1 MPARRIPQRARI
13 AVNTRDLTRIALFAA
28 LTAVLGLVPP
38 VNIPAINVPITAQ
51 TLGVMLSGCV
61 LGAVRGGLAQ
71 ALLLVLVAA
80 GFPLLAGGH
89 GGLGSFMTPSSG
101 FLLAWPLSAFVIGGL
116 THRFGLTGVVGHVAA
131 SVLGG
136 IVVMYAIGIPWVAAS
151 VHIDLATA
159 AIGSAAFIP
168 GDLVKAGIAAV
179 VAVGLRRSLVF
190 QA

>member
-1 MPARRIPQRARI
+1 M
-13 AVNTRDLTRIALFAA
+13 NTRDLTRIALFAA

-61 LGAVRGGLAQ
+61 LGAVRGGLSQ
-71 ALLLVLVAA
+71 VLLLVLVAA

-101 FLLAWPLSAFVIGGL
+101 FLLAWPLSAFVIGWL
-116 THRFGLTGVVGHVAA
+116 TRRIGDRGVLGIAA
-131 SVLGG
+131 ANVLGG
-136 IVVMYAIGIPWVAAS
+136 IVVLYAIGIPWIAAM
-151 VHIDLATA
+151 VHIELTTA
-159 AIGSAAFIP
+159 AIGAAAFIP

-179 VAVGLRRSLVF
+179 VAVGLRRSLVL